1 MLRKGF
7 QTLLMLLGIMLV
19 AACVDGRGPA
29 YTSPALREKLRAEMP
44 WPANGF
50 VTIAYHEVEDGET
63 DQRFMS
69 VRTSALKEQF
79 AWLRENGYKPVSLA
93 QIREAHR
100 GGKPLPEKAVL
111 LSFDDGF
118 SSFYTRVFPLLVAF
132 QWPALWAPVG
142 NWIDTPAG
150 QPVQYGD
157 EKIARERFATW
168 QQVQELS
175 RSPLVEIGAHTWN
188 SHFGTLANPSGSML
202 PAFANRRFLKSDQR
216 YETEKEYRS
225 RIRQDAKM
233 LISHFKTHTGKAP
246 TAWVWPYGAAN
257 GTAIQELK
265 ALGFD
270 MFFTLE
276 DGLSTATELD
286 SIPRI
291 LINGNPTLEE
301 FALQVT
307 GVQEQAFQRVMHV
320 DLDYVFDPD
329 AGQMEKNID
338 ALIQRVKDM
347 GITTV

>member
-93 QIREAHR
+93 QIREARR

-142 NWIDTPAG
+142 SWIDTPAG
-150 QPVQYGD
+150 QPVQYG
-157 EKIARERFATW
+157 
-168 QQVQELS
+168 
-175 RSPLVEIGAHTWN
+175 
-188 SHFGTLANPSGSML
+188 
-202 PAFANRRFLKSDQR
+202 
-216 YETEKEYRS
+216 
-225 RIRQDAKM
+225 
-233 LISHFKTHTGKAP
+233 
-246 TAWVWPYGAAN
+246 
-257 GTAIQELK
+257 
-265 ALGFD
+265 
-270 MFFTLE
+270 
-276 DGLSTATELD
+276 
-286 SIPRI
+286 
-291 LINGNPTLEE
+291 
-301 FALQVT
+301 
-307 GVQEQAFQRVMHV
+307 
-320 DLDYVFDPD
+320 
-329 AGQMEKNID
+329 
-338 ALIQRVKDM
+338 
-347 GITTV
+347 